1 LIPFFCFNNK
11 NNKKMQLTK
20 GQQPLDICLPE
31 HIFSET
37 TDFTTI
43 GGVSVQRASVV
54 ELVNARIADGTI
66 TISGGGGAVTSV
78 NTRTGAVVLSKTDV
92 GLANADNTSDV
103 NKPVSTAQATA
114 IGLKTDKATLTTKG
128 DIYAAT
134 AASTPA
140 RVAVGTDGQALIAD
154 SASAAGVKWSTT
166 TNALTGTGAVLTS
179 TVNGVAATITPAS
192 GTIQDTLG
200 FNSSGTLVKQVIS
213 GGGGSTISQYSAG
226 ASVLVTASNT
236 GITATKSG
244 SAWTVTVPSGVSPI
258 SVSIN
263 VLNTDVSDVAD
274 AGGAADWVTV
284 RFTGAGITSGATFG
298 TYKFPALT
306 AHIQPVGA
314 PSVTNVGQT
323 NTTATAIIGI
333 GANEFTIRKA
343 NMSQTENTVLTFTG
357 F

>member
-1 LIPFFCFNNK
+1 MA
-11 NNKKMQLTK
+11 KKIYLQENLNLYT
-20 GQQPLDICLPE
+20 PPE
-31 HIFSET
+31 PKQFESGVGGTGTVDLANWI
-37 TDFTTI
+37 TD
-43 GGVSVQRASVV
+43 SA
-54 ELVNARIADGTI
+54 ADGTI
-66 TISGGGGAVTSV
+66 TISGGGGGAVSSV
-78 NTRTGAVVLSKTDV
+78 NTRTGAVVLTKADV
-92 GLANADNTSDV
+92 ALSNVDNTTDAG
-103 NKPVSTAQATA
+103 KPVSTAQATA

-134 AASTPA
+134 AANTPA
-140 RVAVGTDGQALIAD
+140 RVAVGTDGQVLVAD
-154 SASAAGVKWSTT
+154 AASAAGVKWSTT
-166 TNALTGTGAVLTS
+166 TNAFTGTGAALTS
-179 TVNGVAATITPAS
+179 TVNGVAAVVTPAS

-200 FNSSGTLVKQVIS
+200 FNSSGVLVKQVVS

-226 ASVLVTASNT
+226 ANVLVTASDT
-236 GITATKSG
+236 GITASKSG

-263 VLNTDVSDVAD
+263 VANTDVSDTPD
-274 AGGAADWVTV
+274 AGFAVDWITV

-306 AHIQPVGA
+306 AHVQPVGA
-314 PSVTNVGQT
+314 PSVSNVGQT
-323 NTTATAIIGI
+323 NTTATAVVGV

>member
-1 LIPFFCFNNK
+1 
-11 NNKKMQLTK
+11 MQLTK
-20 GQQPLDICLPE
+20 GQIPADIVLAE
-31 HIFSET
+31 HLF
-37 TDFTTI
+37 TDNVDFNPV
-43 GGVSVQRASVV
+43 GGATVQRASIVQ
-54 ELVNARIADGTI
+54 LVNARIADGTI
-66 TISGGGGAVTSV
+66 TVSGGGGAVTSV
-78 NTRTGAVVLSKTDV
+78 NTRTGAVVLAKADV
-92 GLANADNTSDV
+92 GLSNVDNTTDA
-103 NKPVSTAQATA
+103 NKPVSTATQTA
-114 IGLKTDKATLTTKG
+114 LNLKQNAITLTTTG
-128 DIYAAT
+128 SGAAT
-134 AASTPA
+134 LVGATLNVPTPA
-140 RVAVGTDGQALIAD
+140 
-154 SASAAGVKWSTT
+154 TT
-166 TNALTGTGAVLTS
+166 TNALTGTGAVITS

-200 FNSSGTLVKQVIS
+200 FNSSGTLVKQVVS

-236 GITATKSG
+236 GITASKTG

-263 VLNTDVSDVAD
+263 VANTDVSDTPD

-284 RFTGAGITSGATFG
+284 RFTGAGLTSGATFG

-306 AHIQPVGA
+306 AHVQPVGA

-323 NTTATAIIGI
+323 NTTATAIVGV
-333 GANEFTIRKA
+333 GANEFTVRKA